1 MKISMDE
8 LQMRKE
14 YYEARIEAVGSTE
27 NIKPKSQRK
36 YWEQRL
42 ADFQREL
49 KQVNRM
55 IQCKIERGE
64 VE

>member
-14 YYEARIEAVGSTE
+14 YYEAMIEAVGSTE
-27 NIKPKSQRK
+27 NIKPKSQKK

-42 ADFQREL
+42 ADFQRGL
-49 KQVNRM
+49 SKANHM
-55 IQCKIERGE
+55 IQRRIERGE